1 VIDTEFLAVRGL
13 SLRTPQRL
21 LVDSLDL
28 TVRRGERWA
37 VLGPNGAGKSTLLA
51 AIAGARHGDGGEILL
66 GGTAVQHLRADELA
80 RDRALLTDR
89 WIDPFASSV
98 LDTVLTARFIFRD
111 EDRGEAVARR
121 WLERL
126 DCALLADRDVRLL
139 SRGERQRVA
148 IATALA
154 QDTPLVLLDE
164 PTAHQDPRH
173 QAMVVRELAA
183 LPERGLIV
191 TLHDLNAAARLATH
205 VLLLWGDGRTLSGP
219 AAEVLTPQALTELFA
234 TPVSRVEV
242 EGEAVFHVHQGSP
255 NEVRSA
261 VI

>member
-1 VIDTEFLAVRGL
+1 MDTELLAVRGL
-13 SLRTPQRL
+13 SLRTPQRV

-66 GGTAVQHLRADELA
+66 GRRAVQGLRADELA

-154 QDTPLVLLDE
+154 QDTSLVLLDE

-219 AAEVLTPQALTELFA
+219 AAEVLTPQTLTELFA
-234 TPVSRVEV
+234 TPVAYVEV
-242 EGEAVFHVHQGSP
+242 EGEAVFHVHQGSRSAL
-255 NEVRSA
+255 RSA